1 MTPATHA
8 EDARVTC
15 TRCAWYVDNRQ
26 CRRALQ
32 AGLSRREPAAYIG
45 RTFATM
51 LQHCSGFA
59 ERTKR
64 TGGAA

>member
-1 MTPATHA
+1 MSAA
-8 EDARVTC
+8 DADETRVTC

-59 ERTKR
+59 ERAQRKGT
-64 TGGAA
+64 A

>member
-1 MTPATHA
+1 VSA
-8 EDARVTC
+8 EYADETRVTC
-15 TRCAWYVDNRQ
+15 NRCAWYVDGRQ

-45 RTFATM
+45 CTFAAM

-59 ERTKR
+59 DRAQRK
-64 TGGAA
+64 GAAP